1 MSLPSIHKIKTI
13 DELPDTIQTA
23 LKKQVNVSDLNNYLN
38 LVEANSFEIDLL
50 NLSTVFDNYFH
61 YTGFLMDTEI
71 PIEKMKLFLD
81 QHHETFEK
89 LATQIVNKIQNV
101 KTDN

>member
-1 MSLPSIHKIKTI
+1 
-13 DELPDTIQTA
+13 
-23 LKKQVNVSDLNNYLN
+23 
-38 LVEANSFEIDLL
+38 
-50 NLSTVFDNYFH
+50 
-61 YTGFLMDTEI
+61 MDTEI